1 MSKQPEMSLWNRV
14 CIRLKFTVAVSLGR
28 TTPRR
33 QGNNK
38 YIRSRWCR
46 LEGRSEKV
54 MYNFCLEQHLQIKA
68 GISTQMKDATEQDCL
83 SKMFI
88 TPPKTTTSSRER
100 YSLCLPTSLLS
111 PLTFRNVSRVS
122 LSTHITLNTVM
133 VSLI

>member
-54 MYNFCLEQHLQIKA
+54 MHNFCLEQHLQIKA

-100 YSLCLPTSLLS
+100 YSSLNVCRRLFWVLLLFETLAVCLSQHI
-111 PLTFRNVSRVS
+111 SR
-122 LSTHITLNTVM
+122 
-133 VSLI
+133 